1 MNVRYFANL
10 QKKNSMSD
18 SDELKNVLGKELY
31 EELSRHTATKQF
43 GDLTDE
49 QFDQV
54 IDYDYHIVMPVSG
67 EYAIGLIGA
76 LFHSTDHEC
85 DDCQEMIDDFTA
97 SLIASIWNT
106 IIDVHGITFT

>member
-1 MNVRYFANL
+1 
-10 QKKNSMSD
+10 
-18 SDELKNVLGKELY
+18 
-31 EELSRHTATKQF
+31 
-43 GDLTDE
+43 
-49 QFDQV
+49 
-54 IDYDYHIVMPVSG
+54 MPVSG